1 MPAIVK
7 LANVLRET
15 ILDAA
20 VAEAALHG
28 IRRLSVV
35 DVARR
40 AGISRPTLYKH
51 FPSKDALVAE
61 AVRREAE
68 RLTSSVLDA
77 AAGHDSPE
85 RALEAGILAALRL
98 TREHPLLDRLIAT
111 EPEALVPLV
120 LSDGG
125 PVMLL
130 VRRTIERMV
139 AEELRAADALVVRR
153 VADLLT
159 RLLLSYAL
167 SAPDD
172 PPEVVAAAV
181 ASIVAAGVESRSP
194 SPSPSRPRPS

>member
-1 MPAIVK
+1 MIVK

-20 VAEAALHG
+20 VAEAAVHG

-111 EPEALVPLV
+111 EPESLVPLV

-139 AEELRAADALVVRR
+139 AEELGPSDAVTARR

-181 ASIVAAGVESRSP
+181 AAMVAAGVESRSP
-194 SPSPSRPRPS
+194 SPSRPRPS

>member
-1 MPAIVK
+1 MIVK

-111 EPEALVPLV
+111 EPESLVPLV

-181 ASIVAAGVESRSP
+181 AAMVAAGVESRSP

>member
-1 MPAIVK
+1 M
-7 LANVLRET
+7 LRET

-20 VAEAALHG
+20 VVEAAVHG

-51 FPSKDALVAE
+51 FPSKDALVAG
-61 AVRREAE
+61 AVQREAE
-68 RLTSSVLDA
+68 RLTSAVLDA
-77 AAGHDSPE
+77 AAGHGAPE

-98 TREHPLLDRLIAT
+98 TREHPLLDRLIVT
-111 EPEALVPLV
+111 EPESLVPLV

-130 VRRTIERMV
+130 VRRTIERIV
-139 AEELRAADALVVRR
+139 TEELGSSDAVVARR
-153 VADLLT
+153 VADVLT

-167 SAPDD
+167 NAPDD
-172 PPEVVAAAV
+172 PPELVAAAA
-181 ASIVAAGVESRSP
+181 ASMVAAGVGL
-194 SPSPSRPRPS
+194 PSRRPSTVEEP

>member
-1 MPAIVK
+1 MLSIIVK
-7 LANVLRET
+7 LATVLREA

-20 VAEAALHG
+20 VGEAAVRG

-51 FPSKDALVAE
+51 FPSKDALVAA
-61 AVRREAE
+61 AVQREAE
-68 RLTSSVLDA
+68 RLTASVLDA
-77 AAGHDSPE
+77 AAGHDEPE
-85 RALEAGILAALRL
+85 QALEAGILAALRL

-111 EPEALVPLV
+111 EPESLVPLV

-139 AEELRAADALVVRR
+139 AGELGSSDAVVARR

-167 SAPDD
+167 NAPDD

-181 ASIVAAGVESRSP
+181 ASMVAAGVAARPQP
-194 SPSPSRPRPS
+194 SSLVEDP

>member
-1 MPAIVK
+1 M
-7 LANVLRET
+7 LRET

-111 EPEALVPLV
+111 EPESLVPLV

-181 ASIVAAGVESRSP
+181 AAMVAAGVESRSP

>member
-1 MPAIVK
+1 M
-7 LANVLRET
+7 LREE

-20 VAEAALHG
+20 VEEATIHG

-40 AGISRPTLYKH
+40 AGISRPTLYKQ
-51 FPSKDALVAE
+51 FPSKDALVAA
-61 AVRREAE
+61 AVQREAE

-77 AAGHDSPE
+77 AAGTDTPE
-85 RALEAGILAALRL
+85 RALEAGVLAALRL
-98 TREHPLLDRLIAT
+98 TRAHPLLDRLIAT
-111 EPEALVPLV
+111 EPESLVPLV

-125 PVMLL
+125 PVMLM

-139 AEELRAADALVVRR
+139 ADRLGPTDPSTARR
-153 VADLLT
+153 LADLLT

-181 ASIVAAGVESRSP
+181 ASMVAHGLGGPVPVTPTREES
-194 SPSPSRPRPS
+194 SR

>member
-98 TREHPLLDRLIAT
+98 TREHPSST
-111 EPEALVPLV
+111 
-120 LSDGG
+120 
-125 PVMLL
+125 
-130 VRRTIERMV
+130 
-139 AEELRAADALVVRR
+139 
-153 VADLLT
+153 
-159 RLLLSYAL
+159 
-167 SAPDD
+167 
-172 PPEVVAAAV
+172 
-181 ASIVAAGVESRSP
+181 ASSPP
-194 SPSPSRPRPS
+194 SPRRWCHWCSPTAGP

>member
-1 MPAIVK
+1 MIVK

-20 VAEAALHG
+20 VAEAAVHG

-111 EPEALVPLV
+111 EPESLVPLV

-139 AEELRAADALVVRR
+139 AEELGPSDAVTARR

-194 SPSPSRPRPS
+194 SPSRPRPS

>member
-1 MPAIVK
+1 MSAIVK

-181 ASIVAAGVESRSP
+181 AAMVAAGVESRSP
-194 SPSPSRPRPS
+194 SRPRPS

>member
-1 MPAIVK
+1 M
-7 LANVLRET
+7 LREE

-20 VAEAALHG
+20 VEEATIHG

-40 AGISRPTLYKH
+40 AGISRPTLYKQ
-51 FPSKDALVAE
+51 FPSKDALVAA
-61 AVRREAE
+61 AVQREAE

-77 AAGHDSPE
+77 AAGTDTPE
-85 RALEAGILAALRL
+85 RALEAGVLAALRL
-98 TREHPLLDRLIAT
+98 TRAHPLLDRLIAT
-111 EPEALVPLV
+111 EPESLVPLV

-125 PVMLL
+125 PVMLM

-139 AEELRAADALVVRR
+139 ADRLGPTDPLTARR
-153 VADLLT
+153 LADLLT

-172 PPEVVAAAV
+172 PPEEVAAAV
-181 ASIVAAGVESRSP
+181 ASMVAHGLGGPVPMTPIREES
-194 SPSPSRPRPS
+194 SR

>member
-1 MPAIVK
+1 MIVK

-111 EPEALVPLV
+111 EPESLVPLV

-130 VRRTIERMV
+130 VRRTIERMI

-181 ASIVAAGVESRSP
+181 AAMVAAGVESRSP
-194 SPSPSRPRPS
+194 SPSRPRPS